1 MDDGTG
7 EEDDTGY
14 DRERRKRNLA
24 LGLVLAGLAV
34 LVFMM
39 SVVKWGA
46 QWFH

>member
-1 MDDGTG
+1 MDDDGF
-7 EEDDTGY
+7 GY

>member
-1 MDDGTG
+1 MDD
-7 EEDDTGY
+7 DDTGY

-39 SVVKWGA
+39 SMVKWGE
-46 QWFH
+46 QWFHH